1 MCFKTRIRRGRIRK
15 TNPGRGDSV
24 NQSILKGR
32 GRFFFIAAAVLLL
45 GAAAAPS
52 AQEHQV
58 QKAKIYEE
66 IYPLLGEGDLYC
78 SFLIDEDPKPE
89 LSIVGAE
96 REYERD
102 ILSDGDVVYLNQG
115 RDDGLEV
122 GQLFIVYESGKNI
135 PGFGTIVFK
144 RGRVRVEALVAHQA
158 SAVIEK
164 SCGWIRKGDFLRP
177 FEPLEPVMGKDL
189 GYDIPPFEV
198 EGSKGEVIFLDTE
211 FNQIGS
217 QQWALVSMGQ
227 QAGLQVGQQLIIYRI
242 VREGAPVQIF
252 GNSVVI
258 DVQSETATIK
268 MLSCRDAVRIGDLVM
283 FHPTR

>member
-1 MCFKTRIRRGRIRK
+1 M
-15 TNPGRGDSV
+15 

-32 GRFFFIAAAVLLL
+32 GRFFSIAAAVLLL
-45 GAAAAPS
+45 GAAAAPT

-58 QKAKIYEE
+58 QKAKIYDE
-66 IYPLLGEGDLYC
+66 IYPLLGESDLYC
-78 SFLIDEDPKPE
+78 SFLIDDDPIPE
-89 LSIVGAE
+89 LKIVGAE

-115 RDDGLEV
+115 REDGLEA
-122 GQLFIVYESGKNI
+122 GQLFIAYEGGKDI
-135 PGFGTIVFK
+135 PGFGPVCFK
-144 RGRVRVEALVAHQA
+144 RGRVRVEALAAHQA

-164 SCGWIRKGDFLRP
+164 SCGWIRIGDSLKP
-177 FEPLEPVMGKDL
+177 FEPMEPVMGKDL

-198 EGSKGEVIFLDTE
+198 EGTKGEIIFLDTE

-217 QQWALVSMGQ
+217 QQWALVSMGRT
-227 QAGLQVGQQLIIYRI
+227 AGLQVGQQLILYRI

-283 FHPTR
+283 FHPAR